1 MVRVVL
7 ALLLGMGVAAVP
19 VAAEAP
25 PADSDFDVV
34 LEADEITFEPATE
47 LSASLD
53 GRIHIVRRVASD
65 DRPDATERA
74 WIGVH
79 IVAVP
84 KALASQLKLDD
95 QGLMVINVAN
105 GAPADKAGIQRY
117 DVVVRFNGR
126 TVPAARSEFV
136 EMIQEAGVGKKVAV
150 DVVRQGKSVTIEF
163 ELAAAPK
170 TPHVEFKYEDEPDVI
185 GQDELR
191 IRGRMLFKGPGG
203 DWLLKDF
210 GELPNLPQPLM
221 EALPQM
227 GDFGLTFFPGQ
238 EGGMEIHIVVEQDGR
253 RTEIHRRAGGKI
265 EVTKSKKT
273 DEAETTNTDVYND
286 ENELHRADPE
296 AHQLLKN
303 ARGGSVGGA
312 FAFQFPANVARP
324 FRTEVKRWSVDVE
337 KKLEEAHK
345 QLADAQK
352 KLADQLAEPH
362 HRIEVKRLHR
372 IGEPERQPAGIRFTT
387 DDRGRVEAR
396 IRKGDDELTMLFKS
410 AEDMAERRPALYAK
424 YKKLRHD
431 LEN

>member
-1 MVRVVL
+1 MVRMVL
-7 ALLLGMGVAAVP
+7 ALLLGLGVAAVP

-25 PADSDFDVV
+25 PENVDIDVAFDADAPPVGPSV
-34 LEADEITFEPATE
+34 LF
-47 LSASLD
+47 ASPD
-53 GRIHIVRRVASD
+53 APVRIVRRFAVD
-65 DRPDATERA
+65 DEADAAERA

-79 IVAVP
+79 VVAVP
-84 KALASQLKLDD
+84 KALASQLKLEA
-95 QGLMVINVAN
+95 QGLMVINVAED
-105 GAPADKAGIQRY
+105 APADKAGIQRY

-136 EMIQEAGVGKKVAV
+136 GMIQKVGVGKKVAIE
-150 DVVRQGKSVTIEF
+150 VVRQGKPVTIEF

-210 GELPNLPQPLM
+210 GELPNLPQPLVQ
-221 EALPQM
+221 ALPQM
-227 GDFGLTFFPGQ
+227 RDSDITFFPGR

-253 RTEIHRRAGGKI
+253 RTEIHRRADGKI

-273 DEAETTNTDVYND
+273 DDTETTNTNVYKD
-286 ENELHRADPE
+286 ERELRKADPE

-303 ARGGSVGGA
+303 TRGKVGGGA
-312 FAFQFPANVARP
+312 FAFQFPFNVARP
-324 FRTEVKRWSVDVE
+324 FRSEVKRWSVDVE
-337 KKLEEAHK
+337 KKLEEAHQ

-352 KLADQLAEPH
+352 KLAEQLARPH
-362 HRIEVKRLHR
+362 RRIEVKRLHR
-372 IGEPERQPAGIRFTT
+372 IGESERPRDGIRFTT
-387 DDRGRVEAR
+387 DDQGRIEAR
-396 IRKGDDELTMLFKS
+396 IRKGDDELTMSFKN
-410 AEDMAERRPALYAK
+410 AEAMAERRPALFEK
-424 YKKLRHD
+424 YEKLRSD